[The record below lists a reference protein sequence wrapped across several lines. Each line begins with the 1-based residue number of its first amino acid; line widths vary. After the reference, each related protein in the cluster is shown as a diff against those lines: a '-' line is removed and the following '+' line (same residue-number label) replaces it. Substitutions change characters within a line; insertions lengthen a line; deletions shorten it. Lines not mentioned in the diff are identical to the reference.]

1 MTCFWDGILKSLKQ
15 DDLNYVKYNK
25 PKKPIHFI
33 TFLKNNKKEMN
44 NVLWQNNVLRKQE
57 IKEHL
62 EWINEYNVK
71 NIKNGHMTSVC
82 DPFLLLICEL
92 FSVNIKHN
100 YNKNTIMYTNK
111 KKVRKTLIFS
121 SNNGHFVCSR

>member
-1 MTCFWDGILKSLKQ
+1 
-15 DDLNYVKYNK
+15 
-25 PKKPIHFI
+25 
-33 TFLKNNKKEMN
+33 MN